1 MRFIK
6 LIVISFVIIVILVT
20 GVSLLFPSTVI
31 VSRAINIRAPKDS
44 VFEYVKN
51 FNGWKQWIVG
61 LKDSSVTIF
70 SNTQA
75 NLAGTNVV
83 ITNSD
88 TSSVHSVWTSKRGK
102 TMEGD
107 IHLFNNPQ
115 SPNITV
121 VQWQFQQKLKWYP
134 WEKFASLMG
143 DKIMSPMMESN
154 LLLLQKAV
162 EKMP

>member
-6 LIVISFVIIVILVT
+6 LIVISFVIISILVT
-20 GVSLLFPSTVI
+20 AVSLIFPSTVI
-31 VSRAINIRAPKDS
+31 VSRAVNVNAPKDS
-44 VFEYVKN
+44 VLVYIKD

-61 LKDSSVTIF
+61 LKDSSVTIL

-83 ITNSD
+83 IVNSD
-88 TSSVHSVWTSKRGK
+88 TTSVHSVWTSKRGK

-107 IHLFNNPQ
+107 IHLFNNSK

-134 WEKFASLMG
+134 WEKFASLMS
-143 DKIMSPMMESN
+143 DKILGPMMEAN
-154 LLLLQKAV
+154 LAQLQKLT